1 MKKAACAV
9 LIFTMVI
16 FLINPVSSYAGGYY
30 GGGGHWGGGYNVY
43 RGGGYGGG
51 HNAYRGG
58 HGGGYGPWWV
68 PLAIVGGAVALVANS
83 VAVLSNAV
91 AGPPNY
97 YSPNYAPYYAGPPV
111 YVQPVPPAPPR
122 GVVYVYPR

>member
-9 LIFTMVI
+9 LIFTMIV
-16 FLINPVSSYAGGYY
+16 FLINPLSGYAGGYY
-30 GGGGHWGGGYNVY
+30 SGGGHWGGGYNVY
-43 RGGGYGGG
+43 RGGGYGG
-51 HNAYRGG
+51 HSVYRGG
-58 HGGGYGPWWV
+58 HGGGYGLWWV